1 MSKIIV
7 YNLIPLY
14 TNRRRNG
21 KCKERPPR
29 TAFYLLHFD
38 GETCEVKPCGKGSH
52 LSQQVSAK
60 FIAVRTKVDT
70 YVPLSSA
77 SVAQVIS
84 SVVEPYSPA
93 YRIGKFN
100 ER

>member
-7 YNLIPLY
+7 YNLVTLY

-21 KCKERPPR
+21 KCKARLPH

-60 FIAVRTKVDT
+60 FIAVRTRFNT
-70 YVPLSSA
+70 FVPLVLADTEDVLTS
-77 SVAQVIS
+77 ILDY
-84 SVVEPYSPA
+84 PY
-93 YRIGKFN
+93 YRKD
-100 ER
+100 

>member
-60 FIAVRTKVDT
+60 FIAVRTRLST
-70 YVPLSSA
+70 YVPLDSA
-77 SVAQVIS
+77 GAADVLASILDY
-84 SVVEPYSPA
+84 PF
-93 YRIGKFN
+93 YRKD
-100 ER
+100 